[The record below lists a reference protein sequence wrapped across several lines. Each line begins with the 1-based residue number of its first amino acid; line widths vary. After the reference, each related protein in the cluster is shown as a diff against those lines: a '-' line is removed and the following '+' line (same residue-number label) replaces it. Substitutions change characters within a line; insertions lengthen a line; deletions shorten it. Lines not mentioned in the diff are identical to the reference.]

1 MRGSYDILLAVFA
14 GGGLG
19 SLFRYWLSGV
29 VYRMAGQDFPIGTLA
44 VNIGGSLLLGFL
56 AEITESRVLLSPAL
70 KMFFT
75 IGLCGGFT
83 TYSTFSYETYTLIS
97 QGSWIPALINIGLSL
112 LLCLAGIFAGIQL
125 ARIV

>member
-1 MRGSYDILLAVFA
+1 MTGSYDILLAVFA

-19 SLFRYWLSGV
+19 SLFRYGLSGV
-29 VYRMAGQDFPIGTLA
+29 VYRMAGQDFPFGTLA

-56 AEITESRVLLSPAL
+56 AEITESRMLLPPAL

-83 TYSTFSYETYTLIS
+83 TFSTFSFETYTLIS
-97 QGSWIPALINIGLSL
+97 QGSLMPAMINIVLSL